1 MAMGTVTATD
11 LNGYTG
17 NVQFQEKGDFTMIRK
32 ASLTTDLASSDV
44 ITGPSIPAGCSLVNV
59 VVSITDV
66 DDATSFAMT
75 VGRSGSTAAFI
86 ASNTIGRTGGI
97 ARMDVAGSLGYT
109 PTSDTPVIVT
119 ITATAGT
126 PAAGT
131 IIIAVTCTRVP

>member
-1 MAMGTVTATD
+1 MAIGTVTATA
-11 LNGYTG
+11 LNGGVG
-17 NVQFQEKGDFTMIRK
+17 NVQMQESGDFTQIREY
-32 ASLTTDLASSDV
+32 SLSTSLAITDV
-44 ITGPSIPAGCSLVNV
+44 ITGPSIPANCSLVNV
-59 VVSITDV
+59 VISITDV

-109 PTSDTPVIVT
+109 PTADTPVLVT

-131 IIIAVTCTRVP
+131 IRIGVTCTRNP